1 MKFIR
6 CTECTDIIKL
16 FSEPRSCKCG
26 KSSGR
31 YTDKVNAVYSGPAIP
46 IGFGNNSFDHA
57 IQNQPFDGVM
67 GLRFYA
73 FVIPKN
79 CETFRKVKEIK

>member
-6 CTECTDIIKL
+6 CIECTDIIKL
-16 FSEPRSCKCG
+16 FLEPRSCKCG
-26 KSSGR
+26 KSSGQ
-31 YTDKVNAVYSGPAIP
+31 YTDIVNAVYSGPAIP
-46 IGFGNNSFDHA
+46 IGFGNNSFDYA
-57 IQNQPFDGVM
+57 IQNQPIDGVM

-79 CETFRKVKEIK
+79 CETFRKVK